1 MDVKHFEDC
10 EQLFISIGRC
20 YLIEALLHFFG
31 MDTVDGTPERNDPLL
46 HSDASCEEQKTCIE
60 ETIGNFIDNY
70 ILESLSEDD
79 SDDDSAGE
87 DRVMNYSINLLRS
100 FMILLDYKDA
110 VATGNGDHLAIIQK
124 QMIPYFFCVSYNA
137 YAIEMLIST
146 MQNEIT
152 LSPGEAH
159 KCKWGALVNWK
170 GGKNKNIEIDL
181 LQENR
186 NRDLKGLI
194 ASMGANKTEK
204 SIQRA
209 SKAAGGVRQIVD
221 KFEEEVS
228 IRRKSSS
235 HSHKSSIADEEM
247 ISRELSIIEPFKKIP
262 GRSHGSFMDIE
273 SNPLHSLDED
283 KFGAWLKR
291 RQRNI
296 SLHFPTA
303 ELESM
308 DEDIEEEFDEEF

>member
-31 MDTVDGTPERNDPLL
+31 MDTVDGTPERNYPLL
-46 HSDASCEEQKTCIE
+46 RSDASCEEQKTCIE

-159 KCKWGALVNWK
+159 KCKWGALVN
-170 GGKNKNIEIDL
+170 
-181 LQENR
+181 
-186 NRDLKGLI
+186 
-194 ASMGANKTEK
+194 
-204 SIQRA
+204 
-209 SKAAGGVRQIVD
+209 
-221 KFEEEVS
+221 
-228 IRRKSSS
+228 
-235 HSHKSSIADEEM
+235 
-247 ISRELSIIEPFKKIP
+247 
-262 GRSHGSFMDIE
+262 
-273 SNPLHSLDED
+273 
-283 KFGAWLKR
+283 
-291 RQRNI
+291 
-296 SLHFPTA
+296 
-303 ELESM
+303 
-308 DEDIEEEFDEEF
+308 